1 MSNLLNYEKGETVA
15 TGFVR
20 PKITSL
26 FFDKIFLPEEVL
38 GSAFE
43 FDGIPQEVLILQN
56 EPNRPKNININKV
69 EQNYHMAALAND
81 PIYTEEGVFK
91 EKSNKQFEE
100 ILTPGKLYIITRQSN
115 IDLSSMPTEIDDV
128 KFKYS
133 HNRNRAIL
141 LNAENFNR
149 EYKMHISPIFHDL
162 TEFEKQTQCLS
173 LKNLYGSTTLK
184 YKLKKP
190 NSYANKNVLSVCIQ
204 DFPSIKEEEL
214 SWEHVLYIREDKKS
228 IEKLKRFTGWANRNF
243 SGCSTEQIRESLELE
258 LEAYKTVLKEHG
270 IKTIVGSFTS
280 IVSCSSSIASLISQ
294 PNEFLFPL
302 LSLTSVSLNFTTNT
316 YFSYLKSKKAPIAY
330 LYDIVNDN
338 I

>member
-1 MSNLLNYEKGETVA
+1 MSNLLNYERGETLA

-20 PKITSL
+20 PKVTSL
-26 FFDKIFLPEEVL
+26 FFDKIWLPEEVL
-38 GSAFE
+38 DSSFE
-43 FDGIPQEVLILQN
+43 FKGIPQEVLILQN
-56 EPNRPKNININKV
+56 KHKKTNDIYKKKLELSYRNACV
-69 EQNYHMAALAND
+69 ANHRLCENED
-81 PIYTEEGVFK
+81 IFELIKSSKK
-91 EKSNKQFEE
+91 EKFTDGDIYLIGIHSNA
-100 ILTPGKLYIITRQSN
+100 GKIITPEN
-115 IDLSSMPTEIDDV
+115 FDKV

-173 LKNLYGSTTLK
+173 LKNLYGNTTLK

-214 SWEHVLYIREDKKS
+214 SWEHVLYIRKDKKS

-258 LEAYKTVLKEHG
+258 LDAYKTVLKEHG